1 MCTCNVLHVKDIPA
15 KKQGLAVPSFILLI
29 VHFTQEDKK
38 QDSFTL
44 YSQVSS
50 ACCSIA
56 LQALMVISLIS
67 RCKGTNE
74 FVLKHGPRPLS
85 ALASRPDSQLPAPSN
100 ITLCI
105 CAPYTLAR
113 GVRHPTSQSFA
124 KGKPPRC
131 QSELG

>member
-1 MCTCNVLHVKDIPA
+1 MFYMSKTYQQKNRGFLCHLSFFSLFISPKKIRNKTRLHSIHRSRLGV
-15 KKQGLAVPSFILLI
+15 
-29 VHFTQEDKK
+29 
-38 QDSFTL
+38 
-44 YSQVSS
+44 
-50 ACCSIA
+50 CCSIA
-56 LQALMVISLIS
+56 LQALMVISLVS

-85 ALASRPDSQLPAPSN
+85 ALESRPDSQLPAPSN